1 VSTNPNRVPAGVST
15 GGQFATGARAESEAA
30 LAAPAPARLR
40 DRYRVVAAGTEHVT
54 VADPDDPQG
63 MPAFD
68 GAAEVAVD
76 RLAPGYYV
84 ATGDGGETVTLHVP
98 AADDQIEWDND
109 LDAGGAP
116 TMTAEVDGIPVHLT
130 FQFEHSTFDGL
141 DVRIS
146 GRLTGETFQD
156 AETGEWHARSTVTD
170 QGVCVAD
177 LDAAARWHVERA
189 TPIAW
194 ETTENGPLGTLTGK
208 VHGVEVKGV
217 YETGS
222 GQEFRVDLFSGAS
235 QLGQVYYE
243 ASEGGW
249 RAFVAGAGTTAA
261 ATGLPSRDAAIRR
274 VVDGY
279 RAL

>member
-15 GGQFATGARAESEAA
+15 GGQFANGARAESEAA
-30 LAAPAPARLR
+30 LTAPAPAAPVRLR
-40 DRYRVVAAGTEHVT
+40 DRYRVVAGGMEHVT

-84 ATGDGGETVTLHVP
+84 ATGDGGEAVTLHVP
-98 AADDQIEWDND
+98 AGDDQVEWDD
-109 LDAGGAP
+109 DVDADGAP
-116 TMTAEVDGIPVHLT
+116 TMSAEVDGTPVHLT
-130 FQFEHSTFDGL
+130 FPSGIFDSA
-141 DVRIS
+141 DVRVD
-146 GRLTGETFQD
+146 GQLVGQALEDTEGQ
-156 AETGEWHARSTVTD
+156 WHARSTATYQD
-170 QGVCVAD
+170 GRLNG
-177 LDAAARWHVERA
+177 LDAAVRWHVERA

-194 ETTENGPLGTLTGK
+194 ETTESGPLGTITGK
-208 VHGVEVKGV
+208 VHGLDVKGV

-222 GQEFRVDLFSGAS
+222 GQEFRVDLFSGDS

-249 RAFVAGAGTTAA
+249 RAFVAGPGNTPA
-261 ATGLPSRDAAIRR
+261 ATGLASRDVAIRH
-274 VVDGY
+274 VVDGQ
-279 RAL
+279 RPS